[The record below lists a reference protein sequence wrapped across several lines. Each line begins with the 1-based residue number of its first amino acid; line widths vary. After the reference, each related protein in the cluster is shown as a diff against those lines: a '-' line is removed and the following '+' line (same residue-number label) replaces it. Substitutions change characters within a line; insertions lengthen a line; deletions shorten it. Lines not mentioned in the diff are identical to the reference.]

1 MEPELRDDRDVL
13 QDDSSLRS
21 MHVPELP
28 AEHEAQE
35 DRGQIVREG
44 MRKYLFSNWAEA
56 RNVPANNGPNK
67 LLITSIQ
74 KHYLQSG
81 FLPVFAIT

>member
-1 MEPELRDDRDVL
+1 
-13 QDDSSLRS
+13 
-21 MHVPELP
+21 
-28 AEHEAQE
+28 
-35 DRGQIVREG
+35 